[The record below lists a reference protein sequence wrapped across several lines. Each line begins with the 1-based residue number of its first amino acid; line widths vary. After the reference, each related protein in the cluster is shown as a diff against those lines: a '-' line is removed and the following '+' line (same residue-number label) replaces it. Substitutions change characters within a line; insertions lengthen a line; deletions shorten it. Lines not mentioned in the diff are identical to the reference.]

1 MNKPQ
6 LLKSLESISS
16 FIDLANE
23 SSKEDSSLSG
33 ISCSNMIINHSNF
46 QNIEIR
52 KSYFENMTFDHCN
65 FEKASFVDVIFQVCD
80 LSNSIFKGAYF
91 ERCQFIHCKGVG
103 IDMSKTLLKHVGF
116 EQSNLQYAYF
126 EYAKLNDV
134 EFNQVNLTEVSFSEV
149 QFKNFVSHK
158 SKFINN
164 NFFKTMLDK
173 IDFSDNDFINP
184 IVSNNY
190 SELKGIV
197 LNSIQAVDL
206 VSLFGII
213 IKDVE

>member
-6 LLKSLESISS
+6 LLKSLDPIPS
-16 FIDLANE
+16 FIELANYSIE
-23 SSKEDSSLSG
+23 EDSSISG
-33 ISCSNMIINHSNF
+33 ISCSNMIIDHGDY

-52 KSYFENMTFDHCN
+52 KSYFENMSFDHCN
-65 FEKASFVDVIFQVCD
+65 FEKASFVDVVFQVCD
-80 LSNSIFKGAYF
+80 LSNSMFKGAYF
-91 ERCQFIHCKGVG
+91 ERCQFNHCKGVG

-134 EFNQVNLTEVSFSEV
+134 EFNQVNLTEVSFSEA
-149 QFKNFVSHK
+149 QFKNFTAIK

-164 NFFKTMLDK
+164 NFFKTLLEK

-190 SELKGIV
+190 SELKGII

-206 VSLFGII
+206 VSLFGIV
-213 IKDVE
+213 IKDKE